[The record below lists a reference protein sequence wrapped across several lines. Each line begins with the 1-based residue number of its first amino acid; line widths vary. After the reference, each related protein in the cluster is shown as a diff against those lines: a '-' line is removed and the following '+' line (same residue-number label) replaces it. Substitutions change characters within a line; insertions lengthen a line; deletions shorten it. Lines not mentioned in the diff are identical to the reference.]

1 MAFSACSHFP
11 VYTQKYQHK
20 PEHALPDSILQHL
33 SDDGV
38 FTLTLNRPD
47 VHNAFDDT
55 TIALITGVL
64 LSASRDPAVRVVVI
78 TGSGN
83 TFCAGGDVNWM
94 RRMAEYDMG
103 ENYEDALRLAELMS
117 VLNSLGKPT
126 IAKVNGGAFGG
137 GVGLVACCDIA
148 VSAASTKYA
157 LSEVRLGLV
166 PAVISPYV
174 VAAMGTRQ
182 ARRYMLTGE
191 RFDAQTALAT
201 GLIHE
206 VCADDELDS
215 GVKRITHELL
225 QGGPQ
230 ALRESKELIA
240 LVSHT
245 DRSSNETISRRS
257 AEIIAQLRVSPE
269 GQEGLGAFLEK
280 RRPSWQH

>member
-1 MAFSACSHFP
+1 MG
-11 VYTQKYQHK
+11 T
-20 PEHALPDSILQHL
+20 SILQHL
-33 SDDGV
+33 DDDGV
-38 FTLTLNRPD
+38 FTLTFNRPD

-55 TIALITGVL
+55 TIALATGVL
-64 LSASRDPAVRVVVI
+64 LNAGRDPDVRVVVI
-78 TGSGN
+78 TGSGQ
-83 TFCAGGDVNWM
+83 TFSSGGDVTWM
-94 RRMAEYDMG
+94 QRMASRDRG

-126 IAKVNGGAFGG
+126 VARINGAAYGG
-137 GVGLVACCDIA
+137 GVGLIACCDVAIA
-148 VSAASTKYA
+148 AAHAEFA

-174 VAAMGTRQ
+174 VTALGVRQ

-191 RFDAQTALAT
+191 RFDASTACRL
-201 GLIHE
+201 GLVHE
-206 VCADDELDS
+206 ICAAEALDERVQS
-215 GVKRITHELL
+215 VTAMLL
-225 QGGPQ
+225 KGGPT

-245 DRSSNETISRRS
+245 DRSSNETISRRT
-257 AEIIAQLRVSPE
+257 AEIIAQLRVSAE